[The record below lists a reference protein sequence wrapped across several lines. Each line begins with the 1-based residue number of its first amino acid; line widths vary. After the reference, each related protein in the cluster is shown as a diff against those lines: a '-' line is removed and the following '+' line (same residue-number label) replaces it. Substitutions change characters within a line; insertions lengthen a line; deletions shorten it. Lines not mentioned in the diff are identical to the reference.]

1 MTTYVTISEFAISF
15 VSNTNADIPL
25 ILHCLSAIFLS
36 CSIDSSVLSDDI
48 PSLNVTKIAVSP
60 SLYAISFILSGNI
73 STGTFDPNKSAT
85 LTTFSTLSNCLNLS
99 SNFCISFVLMFS
111 VITIEYEPI
120 LNSFV
125 NMFSP

>member
-1 MTTYVTISEFAISF
+1 MTTYVTISEFAMSF

-73 STGTFDPNKSAT
+73 STGTFDPNKSAM

-111 VITIEYEPI
+111 VITIEYDPI

>member
-73 STGTFDPNKSAT
+73 STGTFAPNKSAT

-99 SNFCISFVLMFS
+99 SNFVYKYNLFDKCLIFVYLLYSCF
-111 VITIEYEPI
+111 
-120 LNSFV
+120 L
-125 NMFSP
+125 